1 MEVIGMVAINDDGH
15 DHDDGGLCERCQF
28 IERLADYLD
37 AASEGDP
44 SEWHDATGGLIEHMH
59 SALWALHRLRAESTT
74 DYTDE
79 IDNLGESARALVA
92 LGELIAELEQG
103 LRS

>member
-1 MEVIGMVAINDDGH
+1 
-15 DHDDGGLCERCQF
+15 
-28 IERLADYLD
+28 
-37 AASEGDP
+37 
-44 SEWHDATGGLIEHMH
+44 MH
-59 SALWALHRLRAESTT
+59 RALWALHRLRAESTT